1 MNNAVIFSSRETI
14 TPVALDPKRSVVV
27 EACAGS
33 GKTWL
38 LVSRILRLLLAGAAP
53 SSVLAITFTRKAAQ
67 EMHERLLEWLT
78 YLSVESD
85 DAVRSFLRARAM
97 TDAEITAALPR
108 ARGLFADVAF
118 ASPGMQISTFHG
130 WFQQLLAAAPMGE
143 GATDATITDSE
154 SSLLKDAWLT
164 LAESLNRTPDS
175 DAAKALNSLF
185 TRIGLHSTLTLLFR
199 FVKRRVEWR
208 SFAGVGMAPDQ
219 RDEDM
224 IEPVLKRWREDWE
237 IDLAR
242 EPIVQWCQRDTTRKT
257 LTHIAR
263 AVAAEKSSTE
273 AAKKWSARLTAAA
286 ALWVTHEPA
295 ARHDGTQFLFLTK
308 EGKQRK
314 NELTWAEKA
323 NVRTEFE
330 TMCQSLAE
338 LDDCL
343 EAREIYAFN
352 VDALHAGVAL
362 LSAYENLKESQRM
375 LDFADLEWRAYT
387 LLTSSEHAE
396 TVQYRLDCRYQHI
409 LLDEFQDTNPIQW
422 QCLTAWLSAS
432 VASATSADDKPTVFL
447 VGDTKQAIYRFRRTD
462 SRLFAIARDYLVTHF
477 AAAVCAL
484 NSTRRNAPAVIN
496 AVNAV
501 FTDKPD
507 FLDFAA
513 HSSEQPKLIGRVAA
527 LPVFAPPPMEEN
539 SASTYLRDPLVAPLE
554 DMRQEPYQD
563 EADAFVK
570 GILSMVGRTQVSVNV
585 DGKEVARPARFE
597 DVLVLFRRR
606 TALGVFERALRAAE
620 IPYVGATPGGLMSTL
635 EVSDMVALLTFLSSP
650 NDDLALAQVLR
661 SPLFAVS
668 DEDLLAIR
676 FDDDARTWWQRVQNL
691 AARLDAESPLAMAAR
706 HLTKWLIWL
715 EKLPV
720 HDLLDRIFDDR
731 DVLDLYA
738 AAVPAA
744 MRARVTA
751 NLNAFIALAL
761 EVDSG
766 RYPSL
771 TRFLHELKRYRE
783 LPDQEAPDEG
793 DVDSESTEDAQDETE
808 PQAANAVRLM
818 TIHAAKGLESPIVW
832 VIDANS
838 LSQKKESYTV
848 LTDWQPDEVA
858 PRHFSFWS
866 TGKSVGKMREAIVG
880 EEAEYQTREQLN
892 LLYVAATRAK
902 QYLILSGSARKNNRE
917 AESWLSRVEN
927 AIGQQDNSWLS
938 VEDSSAREKFEE
950 DSLGFGTPAREPWP
964 YPVGTRVDIATR
976 MNDPMEADRQFGI
989 ALHAA
994 LQTLAPTHER
1004 TRPAATRPLDPTASE
1019 QAQRILRMPALQR
1032 FFDTAKFIAAY
1043 NELEI
1048 AQVANDNGDAKLERI
1063 DRLVEFETEVWVLD
1077 YKSSER
1083 ANADQHREQIVAY
1096 CDAVRDLYP
1105 GKSVRGAVI
1114 DGTGGLGVVL

>member
-1 MNNAVIFSSRETI
+1 MTDAAIFSTRETI

-97 TDAEITAALPR
+97 TDEEITAALPR

-185 TRIGLHSTLTLLFR
+185 SRIGLHSTQALLFR
-199 FVKRRVEWR
+199 FVKRRAEWR
-208 SFAGVGMAPDQ
+208 AFAGVGVTPDQ

-224 IEPVLKRWREDWE
+224 IESVLERWREEWE

-242 EPIVQWCQRDTTRKT
+242 EPIVEWFECAATSATLRD
-257 LTHIAR
+257 IAQ

-273 AAKKWSARLTAAA
+273 PAKKWAAKLNAVMRINEPALHFEEIWPCFFTKANTPIVNSAR
-286 ALWVTHEPA
+286 WS
-295 ARHDGTQFLFLTK
+295 
-308 EGKQRK
+308 
-314 NELTWAEKA
+314 EKA
-323 NVRTEFE
+323 GVKREFE
-330 TMCQSLAE
+330 AVCESLRQVA
-338 LDDCL
+338 DCI

-362 LSAYENLKESQRM
+362 LGAYESVKESQRM

-387 LLTSSEHAE
+387 LLTSSAHAE

-422 QCLTAWLSAS
+422 QCLTAWLNAS
-432 VASATSADDKPTVFL
+432 VASATSTDDKPTVFL

-462 SRLFAIARDYLVTHF
+462 SRLFAIARDYLTENF
-477 AAAVCAL
+477 SAAVCAL
-484 NSTRRNAPAVIN
+484 NSTRRNAPAVID
-496 AVNAV
+496 AVNAA

-513 HSSEQPKLIGRVAA
+513 HSSEQTKLTGRVAA
-527 LPVFAPPPMEEN
+527 LPVFAPPPLEEN
-539 SASTYLRDPLVAPLE
+539 SASTFLRDPLVAPLE
-554 DMRQEPYQD
+554 DTRQEPYQD

-570 GILSMVGRTQVSVNV
+570 GILSMVGHTQVSVNV
-585 DGKEVARPARFE
+585 DGKVVERPARFE

-668 DEDLLAIR
+668 DDDLLAIR

-691 AARLDAESPLAMAAR
+691 ASKMEPDETLAVAAR
-706 HLTKWLIWL
+706 HIAQWLIWL

-731 DVLDLYA
+731 DVLDRYA
-738 AAVPAA
+738 AVIPAA

-866 TGKSVGKMREAIVG
+866 TGKLVGKMRQAIVA

-902 QYLILSGSARKNNRE
+902 QYLIVSGSARKNNRE

-927 AIGQQDNSWLS
+927 AVGQQDNAWLS
-938 VEDSSAREKFEE
+938 GVDGNAHAKSEE
-950 DSLGFGTPAREPWP
+950 DSIGFGTPAREPWP
-964 YPVGTRVDIATR
+964 HPVGTRADVATR
-976 MNDPMEADRQFGI
+976 MNDPMEADRQSGI
-989 ALHAA
+989 ALHTA
-994 LQTLAPTHER
+994 LQALAPTDER
-1004 TRPAATRPLDPTASE
+1004 TRPAAPRSLDPVASE
-1019 QAQRILRMPALQR
+1019 QAQRILRMPELQR
-1032 FFDTAKFIAAY
+1032 FFDPTKFVAAY

-1048 AQVANDNGDAKLERI
+1048 AQVANDSDDAKLARI

-1105 GKSVRGAVI
+1105 GKAVRGAVI
-1114 DGTGGLGVVL
+1114 DGAGGLGVVQ